1 MSKKTS
7 RPSWFKMFL
16 HQKALIDSVPDETAG
31 KAIKSVFQYFDTG
44 EAPALDPLTFAVFAA
59 IKPYIDEA
67 FDDFK
72 RTQEK
77 NRANVQKRWAQKD
90 TTGNQSLPLDTT
102 GNQSLPP
109 DTKHT
114 EAEAEA
120 ETEAEAE
127 GEGAYRADQPPR
139 TRPQARTRFV
149 PPTVAQVTEYVK
161 QRGSR
166 VDPQGFLDFYAAK
179 GWKIGKTPMKDWK
192 AACRN
197 AEHWERWEK
206 SIDTRSQIRTAADYS
221 KGGADFF
228 GN

>member
-59 IKPYIDEA
+59 IKPYIDES

-90 TTGNQSLPLDTT
+90 TTGNQSLPLDT
-102 GNQSLPP
+102 
-109 DTKHT
+109 KHT

-120 ETEAEAE
+120 EAETETEAEGE
-127 GEGAYRADQPPR
+127 REGAYRADQPPR
-139 TRPQARTRFV
+139 THPQARTRFV

-206 SIDTRSQIRTAADYS
+206 SIDTRSQLRTAADYS